1 MIYLIVSLVLLNL
14 IFLIFFKR
22 ISKFFNI
29 NDIGDGIRKF
39 QQKPISLF
47 GGTLILVNIIISLVF
62 DFFLVDVD
70 LFKNFITTNREIFAF
85 IFGLIS
91 FYLFGLFDDKYNL
104 SANYKLIISFFLIS
118 LLILIDNNLNISE
131 LKFSFTSHIIELK
144 SFSIFFTI
152 LCFLL
157 FINALNMFDGINCQS
172 GLYCIFIFSI
182 FLFKNTLPYFSLIL
196 ILSLFIFL
204 ILNFKN
210 KMYLGESG
218 VLILAYIIG
227 YIFVKTTKINDINFF
242 VDEIFIIMALPGID
256 MFRLFLT
263 RIYKGKHPFSS
274 DTNHIHH
281 LVSKKISHQKTVLLI
296 FLFIFL
302 TTVIYFNIK
311 FKIIFVSIYIL
322 MYLLIILVLTK
333 KLPN

>member
-1 MIYLIVSLVLLNL
+1 MIYLIVSLISLNL

-29 NDIGDGIRKF
+29 NDVGDGIRKF
-39 QQKPISLF
+39 QQQPVSLF
-47 GGTLILVNIIISLVF
+47 GGTLILLNITISLVF
-62 DFFLVDVD
+62 DFFLIDID

-85 IFGLIS
+85 IFGLVS

-104 SANYKLIISFFLIS
+104 SANYKLVISFFFIS
-118 LLILIDNNLNISE
+118 LFILIDNNLNISE
-131 LKFSFTSHIIELK
+131 LKFSFTSHNIELK
-144 SFSIFFTI
+144 SFSNFFTI

-182 FLFKNTLPYFSLIL
+182 F
-196 ILSLFIFL
+196 
-204 ILNFKN
+204 NFKN

-218 VLILAYIIG
+218 ILILAYIIG
-227 YIFVKTTKINDINFF
+227 YIFVKTTKINEINFF

-281 LVSKKISHQKTVLLI
+281 LLSKKISHEKSVLLI

-311 FKIIFVSIYIL
+311 FKIIFLTIYFLMYIL
-322 MYLLIILVLTK
+322 IIFVLTK